1 MIIRERSIVSSLQK
15 WKLFVS
21 FLEVSRLIRNSQ
33 VDVSQHHITTGVEE
47 MAEVYTVIDFDVHT
61 SDNIRLIGISYQV
74 L

>member
-1 MIIRERSIVSSLQK
+1 MEIVRFLFGSVAINSELAGRSI
-15 WKLFVS
+15 
-21 FLEVSRLIRNSQ
+21 
-33 VDVSQHHITTGVEE
+33 VSQHHITTGVEE

>member
-1 MIIRERSIVSSLQK
+1 MEIVRFLFGSVAINSELAGRSIVQYPP
-15 WKLFVS
+15 
-21 FLEVSRLIRNSQ
+21 
-33 VDVSQHHITTGVEE
+33 HHITTGVEE